1 MRSFLF
7 IVLETAS
14 RALHYNKAQYA
25 CSNKSK
31 VSDLKHAHYQKE
43 KRYVIISM

>member
-14 RALHYNKAQYA
+14 RALHYNKAQYV

-31 VSDLKHAHYQKE
+31 SMRMLKDIVLPPFKLHDK
-43 KRYVIISM
+43 

>member
-31 VSDLKHAHYQKE
+31 SMRVDAE
-43 KRYVIISM
+43 RYSAFPV